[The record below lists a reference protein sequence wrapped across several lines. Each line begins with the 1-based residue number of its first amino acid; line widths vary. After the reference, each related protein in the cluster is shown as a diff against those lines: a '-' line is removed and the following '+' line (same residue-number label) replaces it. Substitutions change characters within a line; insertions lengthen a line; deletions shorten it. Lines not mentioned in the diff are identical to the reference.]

1 MTHTSQTPTLTPLR
15 SPLLGGLANLEHGF
29 FTRNGGLS
37 QGAYAS
43 LNIGYGLG
51 DDEDTVT
58 RNWSRIAAFFQIN
71 PAQLLRIEQVHSA
84 KVIDV
89 DSLNIDFA
97 ALDPQGPPPT
107 QTLQADGLFTFS
119 NRLALCI
126 RTADCVPLLIAN
138 AHGPGIAAVHAGWRG
153 LASGIIAETA
163 RLFADHGIAAQNL
176 RVAIGPH
183 IGACCYQVGPEVL
196 DALGPDSGQQRGEH
210 LYADQAQVARRQ
222 WQDVG
227 VAKHHIAHVGPCV
240 SCAEGQFF
248 SHRRDKGQTG
258 RQASVIVRLP

>member
-1 MTHTSQTPTLTPLR
+1 MNHASQTPALVPLR
-15 SPLLGGLANLEHGF
+15 SPLLDGLPNLEHGF
-29 FTRNGGLS
+29 LTRNGGLS

-51 DDEDTVT
+51 DDVKVVDD
-58 RNWSRIAAFFQIN
+58 NWRLIGQLFNIQ
-71 PAQLLRIEQVHSA
+71 PALLLRIEQVHSA

-89 DSLNIDFA
+89 DSLNVDFA
-97 ALDPQGPPPT
+97 TIDPQSPPPT
-107 QTLQADGLFTFS
+107 QMIQADGLFTLS
-119 NRLALCI
+119 NGLALCI

-153 LASGIIAETA
+153 LASGIIAKTA
-163 RLFADHGIAAQNL
+163 RLFADHEIPAQDL

-183 IGACCYQVGPEVL
+183 IGPCCYQVGPEVL
-196 DALGPDSGQQRGEH
+196 DALGPDSGQQRGAH
-210 LYADQAQVARRQ
+210 LYANQAQVARRQ
-222 WQDVG
+222 WQSVG
-227 VAKHHIAHVGPCV
+227 VAEQHIAQVGPCV
-240 SCAEGQFF
+240 SCAAGQFF